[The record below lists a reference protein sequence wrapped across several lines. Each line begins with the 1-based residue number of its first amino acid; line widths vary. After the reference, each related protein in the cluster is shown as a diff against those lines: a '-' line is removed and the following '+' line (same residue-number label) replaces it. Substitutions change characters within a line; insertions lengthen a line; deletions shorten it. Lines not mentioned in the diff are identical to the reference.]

1 MMRTIIATLGMAA
14 ILVTAPAQAK
24 TIKLATLAPKGSPW
38 HEILLDMAAEWEAA
52 AGGDLKVRIYPG
64 GVLGDEPD
72 VMRKLA
78 IRQIDAAM
86 VTNTGL
92 VKLVPDIWVF
102 VLPMMV
108 RSYSE
113 LDFLRAQIGPDLKE
127 RFLAKGYVVLN
138 WGDAGWVRFF
148 SRRPIA
154 TPDDLRQLKLFTWAG
169 DPTLENA
176 WRQEG
181 FDVVPLPATDLF
193 TALQSGM
200 VDAYSTTAVA
210 SLSFQWFGLAP
221 YMLDLKWA
229 PLVGATL
236 IRVDSWER
244 FPQSVRARMM
254 AAAERAGQR
263 FRERTRA
270 FEDEAVRVMTENGL
284 NVTPLTPQALAAW
297 ETELAG
303 AAKLVGD
310 RYVDPVLVARSRRLL
325 EHYRGGLASSAPA
338 N

>member
-1 MMRTIIATLGMAA
+1 M
-14 ILVTAPAQAK
+14 
-24 TIKLATLAPKGSPW
+24 
-38 HEILLDMAAEWEAA
+38 
-52 AGGDLKVRIYPG
+52 
-64 GVLGDEPD
+64 
-72 VMRKLA
+72 MRKLA

-113 LDFLRAQIGPDLKE
+113 LDFLRAQVGPDLKKQ
-127 RFLAKGYVVLN
+127 FLAKGYVVLN
-138 WGDAGWVRFF
+138 WGEAGWVRFF
-148 SRRPIA
+148 SRQPIA

-176 WRQEG
+176 WHQEG
-181 FDVVPLPATDLF
+181 FDIVPLPVTDLF

-221 YMLDLKWA
+221 HMLDLNWA

-236 IRVDSWER
+236 IRIDSWEQ
-244 FPQSVRARMM
+244 FPEPVRAKML
-254 AAAERAGQR
+254 ASAERAGER
-263 FRERTRA
+263 FREKTRA

-284 NVTPLTPQALAAW
+284 SVTPLTTQALASW

-303 AAKLVGD
+303 AAEFLGNK
-310 RYVDPVLVARSRRLL
+310 YVDPALLERSRRLL
-325 EHYRGGLASSAPA
+325 EEYRGELVISAPG

>member
-1 MMRTIIATLGMAA
+1 MFKTITVTLAIVAA
-14 ILVTAPAQAK
+14 LFAVSAQAK

-38 HEILLDMAAEWEAA
+38 HEILLDMAAEWEGA

-72 VMRKLA
+72 MMRKMA

-113 LDFLRAQIGPDLKE
+113 LDFLRAQVGPDLKKQ
-127 RFLAKGYVVLN
+127 FLAKGYVVLN
-138 WGDAGWVRFF
+138 WGEAGWVRFF
-148 SRRPIA
+148 SRQPIA
-154 TPDDLRQLKLFTWAG
+154 TPDDLRQMKLFTWAG
-169 DPTLENA
+169 DPVLENA
-176 WRQEG
+176 WRVEG

-221 YMLDLKWA
+221 HMLDLNWA

-236 IRVDSWER
+236 IRVESWEQ
-244 FPQSVRARMM
+244 FPGQVRAKML
-254 AAAERAGQR
+254 AAAEKAGQR

-270 FEDEAVRVMTENGL
+270 FEDEAVRVMVDNGL
-284 NVTPLTPQALAAW
+284 TVTRMPPDALARW
-297 ETELAG
+297 EAG
-303 AAKLVGD
+303 ARRAAEVI
-310 RYVDPVLVARSRRLL
+310 RAEYVDETLAERSRRLL
-325 EHYRGGLASSAPA
+325 EDYRGGLASSVPA